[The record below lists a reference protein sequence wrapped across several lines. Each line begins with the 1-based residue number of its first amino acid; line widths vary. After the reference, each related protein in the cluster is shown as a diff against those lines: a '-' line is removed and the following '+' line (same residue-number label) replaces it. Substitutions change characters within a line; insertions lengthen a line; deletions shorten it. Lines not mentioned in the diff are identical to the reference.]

1 MKQIRSCHSFRF
13 LQAGKSVLRF
23 IAFFSFLFLVGLFFL
38 IPRSGSGQGIPLG
51 QWRHHL
57 PNNQVIS
64 VAETPDRI
72 IGATPFGLVVYN
84 KEDSSLEKINKVHGL
99 NDFGIS
105 SMAWAESREL
115 LLIGYENGNLDI
127 MKGRDVFNVP
137 DIKIASLMG
146 SKRIN
151 RFLVMGATA
160 YLACDFG
167 IVELDLSSFLI
178 RDTYYIGP
186 GGSLTTVHD
195 LAFDG
200 THFYAAT
207 NAGLL
212 VADAQS
218 PNLADFQNWKRETVT
233 GLPTEVFT
241 LVSYFGGR
249 ILANLSN
256 QEGDFIY
263 IEDELGWELFDPLVE
278 VRYFERKHRIR
289 SSRDHLI
296 VANDLFLDVFDA
308 SLTRI
313 RHHRFYADEQAR
325 PLDALLDEKNKIW
338 TGDAEMGL
346 VKEHSPNDFEKI
358 ILPGPPTPNAF
369 SLGAGPARMWV
380 APGDVSRAGSNTW
393 NQDGVF
399 SFGDERWS
407 AFDRWSVAGLD
418 QVWDIV
424 RITADPGNPDRAWA
438 ASWASG
444 LLEISPAGIIN
455 HYDHTNSSLRKRFEI
470 EDFTR
475 VGGVAVDRH
484 GNVWVTNSQVQRP
497 LSVRK
502 PDGEWLSF
510 SGGSQV
516 PSSQVVGDILIDRSD
531 QKWVIL
537 HQGGGIFLFSE
548 NDLASD
554 NNFISRRLTT
564 QNGLPSNDVYSL
576 ALDQS
581 GYIWV
586 GTDAGVAVFYAPHRA
601 FSGEPFNAQ
610 LIVVE
615 EQDGVAGYLF
625 GNETINAITVDGSDK
640 KWFATSRSGA
650 FLLSADARQTIFH
663 FTAEN
668 SPLPSNHILDIKI
681 MEKTGEVFFATDR
694 GLVSFRGLAT
704 AGARVHS
711 EVYAYPNPVRPHYHG
726 YIAISGLVTNAR
738 VKVTDING
746 NLIYETVSEGGQAIW
761 NGQDLFGRRPAT
773 GVYLVFSTNE
783 DGSETMVTKIMFLN

>member
-1 MKQIRSCHSFRF
+1 M
-13 LQAGKSVLRF
+13 QAGKSVLSIIF
-23 IAFFSFLFLVGLFFL
+23 FLVGLVFL
-38 IPRSGSGQGIPLG
+38 VPQSGMGQGIPIG

-57 PNNQVIS
+57 PNNQVIA
-64 VAETPDRI
+64 VVETPGRI
-72 IGATPFGLVVYN
+72 IGATPFGLVIYH
-84 KEDSSLEKINKVHGL
+84 KEDGSLEKINKIHGL
-99 NDFGIS
+99 SDFGIS
-105 SMAWAESREL
+105 ALAWAEDREL

-127 MKGRDVFNVP
+127 MKGQDVFNVP
-137 DIKIASLMG
+137 DIKIASVMG

-151 RFLVMGATA
+151 RFLVTEQTA

-167 IVELDLSSFLI
+167 IVELDLSGYLI
-178 RDTYYIGP
+178 RATYYIGP
-186 GGSLTTVHD
+186 EGSLVNVND
-195 LAFDG
+195 LAFNG
-200 THFYAAT
+200 THFFAAT

-218 PNLADFQNWKRETVT
+218 PNLADFQNWKREMVT

-241 LVSYFGGR
+241 LVAHFNGR

-256 QEGDFIY
+256 QEGDFVY
-263 IEDELGWELFDPLVE
+263 LEDDEGWELFDPLVE
-278 VRYFERKHRIR
+278 VRYFERKNRIR
-289 SSRDHLI
+289 SSRNHLI

-308 SLTRI
+308 SLNRI
-313 RHHRFYADEQAR
+313 RHHRFYAGEQAR
-325 PLDALLDEKNKIW
+325 PLDALLDSENKIW
-338 TGDAEMGL
+338 AGDTEIGL
-346 VKEHSPNDFEKI
+346 VREHSPSDFEKI
-358 ILPGPPTPNAF
+358 ILPGPPTPGAF
-369 SLGAGPARMWV
+369 SLDAGPSRIWV
-380 APGDVSRAGSNTW
+380 APGDISRAGSNSW
-393 NQDGVF
+393 NQDGIFTF
-399 SFGDERWS
+399 SDGRWS
-407 AFDRWSVAGLD
+407 AFNRWSEPGLD
-418 QVWDIV
+418 EVWDII
-424 RITADPGNPDRAWA
+424 RIAADPGNPDRAWA

-444 LLEISPAGIIN
+444 LLEISPTGILN
-455 HYDHTNSSLRKRFEI
+455 HYDHTNSTLRKRFEI

-484 GNVWVTNSQVQRP
+484 GNVWATNSQVQRP

-516 PSSQVVGDILIDRSD
+516 PASQVVGNILIDRSD

-548 NDLASD
+548 EDLASD
-554 NNFISRRLTT
+554 NNFRSRRLTT
-564 QNGLPSNDVYSL
+564 QNGLPSNEVYSL
-576 ALDQS
+576 AADQS
-581 GYIWV
+581 GYVWV

-601 FSGEPFNAQ
+601 FSGDPFNAQ

-615 EQDGVAGYLF
+615 EQDGFAGYLF
-625 GNETINAITVDGSDK
+625 ENETINAITVDGSDK

-668 SPLPSNHILDIKI
+668 SPLPSNNILDIKI
-681 MEKTGEVFFATDR
+681 LGKTGEVFFATDR

-704 AGARVHS
+704 AGEREHTG
-711 EVYAYPNPVRPHYHG
+711 VYAYPNPVRPHYHG

-738 VKVTDING
+738 VKITDING
-746 NLIYETVSEGGQAIW
+746 NLVHESVSEGGQAIW

-773 GVYLVFSTNE
+773 GVYLVFSTNA